1 MSCLLKPINR
11 VSLQYALSLLQVAL
25 QFPDELL
32 PDAVRVSAEIENE
45 TKAKT
50 YILGDTSYG
59 RWEHLFKKYY
69 ISYIKY
75 YNIYYYKCI
84 IYKLDEKW

>member
-1 MSCLLKPINR
+1 MTDAFSSNSEAVLQRTVN
-11 VSLQYALSLLQVAL
+11 VSTITSSHAGNLMQLYQIAETCRFVTSNQFTKVAL

-59 RWEHLFKKYY
+59 R
-69 ISYIKY
+69 
-75 YNIYYYKCI
+75 
-84 IYKLDEKW
+84 